1 MPDLSTIDA
10 IANRSVGDSEISFD
24 NIEESLGNLEEAL
37 QIEFASTE
45 SDTPATPPENRP
57 DNQKDI
63 PQNNSDTLEE
73 SIVQIPAMIRELIA
87 ATQNPQLVTPQE
99 GLAQFSDLIRD
110 MDMRPERRA
119 QFDQLLDT
127 TQLSAPTF
135 APVLAQ
141 MNERFDQI
149 DTAIQL
155 DRAENNRLIQ
165 DIIAW
170 GNNSKTL
177 EEIPSLAG
185 KISGK
190 AHLAQ
195 SANKSYLASLDPSI
209 LNPLS
214 SVVAP
219 SIQSLSPLLSV
230 TTTAPVPAPSD
241 VTTFATMVDEQGL
254 RKAQ

>member
-1 MPDLSTIDA
+1 MPDLSTIAA

-24 NIEESLGNLEEAL
+24 SLQDSLSNLEETL

-57 DNQKDI
+57 DNQKNI

-87 ATQNPQLVTPQE
+87 ATQNPQFVTPRE

-119 QFDQLLDT
+119 QFAQLLDT

-135 APVLAQ
+135 TPVLAQ
-141 MNERFDQI
+141 MNQRFDQI

-165 DIIAW
+165 DIVAW

-177 EEIPSLAG
+177 EEIPSLAA

-195 SANKSYLASLDPSI
+195 STQKSYLASLDLSI

-219 SIQSLSPLLSV
+219 TTQAVSPLLSV
-230 TTTAPVPAPSD
+230 TTTAPAAPSAAA
-241 VTTFATMVDEQGL
+241 TFATMVDEQGL
-254 RKAQ
+254 RKTQ